1 VRNQKKIKLF
11 IDSQE
16 SDDERLLELTTNL
29 HEELEQLDVETI
41 RTPTQSSLQEGAK
54 SGDVVTWGQLL
65 LTLAASGGVLTSVIA
80 TLKAWLLRQTKCSIK
95 VEMDG
100 DVLEIKGVDS
110 EDQRRIIDQWLAR
123 HPLEDK

>member
-1 VRNQKKIKLF
+1 MRNQKEVKLF
-11 IDSQE
+11 IASQD
-16 SDDERLLELTTNL
+16 SDDERLMELTTNL
-29 HEELEQLDVETI
+29 LEELEQLDVETI
-41 RTPTQSSLQEGAK
+41 GTPTQTSVQKGAK
-54 SGDVVTWGQLL
+54 SGDVVYWGQLF

-80 TLKAWLLRQTKCSIK
+80 TAKAWLLRQTECSIK